1 MDIYIP
7 RFFLSDSKD
16 IKVEIS
22 KFASSVCF
30 IWLSLPLS
38 LSRISISI
46 TRSRRWNKETREDY
60 SGTLFKSNDNY
71 SIDSF
76 VSFIPFVRGGHL
88 IPFTFNFIP
97 SIPRTAVKWDS
108 IDEKEVAR
116 GEGYSLR
123 VSPRQRTY
131 ELTPSF
137 SRSHC

>member
-88 IPFTFNFIP
+88 IPFYI
-97 SIPRTAVKWDS
+97 
-108 IDEKEVAR
+108 
-116 GEGYSLR
+116 
-123 VSPRQRTY
+123 
-131 ELTPSF
+131 
-137 SRSHC
+137 